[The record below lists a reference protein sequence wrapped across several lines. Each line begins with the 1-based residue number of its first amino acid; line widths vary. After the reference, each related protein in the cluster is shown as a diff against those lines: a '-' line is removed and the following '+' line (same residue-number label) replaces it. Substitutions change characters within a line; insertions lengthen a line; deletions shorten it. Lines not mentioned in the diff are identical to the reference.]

1 MTQTLT
7 QADVQ
12 RLLEDPSSAH
22 RRETAQK
29 ISGAYSAEALSPE
42 ERRIAEDILSVMARD
57 VELSVRAALSEN
69 LKSYAGLSHDIA
81 VTLAG
86 DVDAV
91 ALPVIRFS
99 EVLTEDDLIDIV
111 RSSGTAK
118 QTAVASRPTVSER
131 VSEALV
137 ETEKEEVVATL
148 VANDGAQISERS
160 YQKVLEDFGDNEAIN
175 SSIVHRHNVPVSVAE
190 RLVHLVSEKLQSE
203 LMARHDLPD
212 SVALD
217 LIIQSRERATL
228 GLLGA
233 DASIMDVTEL
243 VNQLHQAGRL
253 TPSIIVRAICLG
265 DQEFFEVALSVLARI
280 PLGAAR
286 ALVHDAGSLGLPAV
300 LERANVPEELF
311 PVFRVAVQVADET
324 EYDGGSHDRER
335 FRRRMLERILTYMED
350 PTSGLGEDNAEYLLQ
365 RFSGLNVPGATAT
378 WQAAAN

>member
-1 MTQTLT
+1 MTQMLT

-12 RLLEDPSSAH
+12 RLLEDPSSEH
-22 RRETAQK
+22 RREAAQK
-29 ISGAYSAEALSPE
+29 ISGAYGTEALSPE
-42 ERRIAEDILSVMARD
+42 ERQIAEDILGVMARD

-69 LKSYAGLSHDIA
+69 LKNYSGLSRDIA

-91 ALPVIRFS
+91 ALPIIRFS
-99 EVLTEDDLIDIV
+99 EVLTEDDLMEIV
-111 RSSGTAK
+111 RSEVTTK
-118 QTAVASRPTVSER
+118 QTAVAARPTVTER

-148 VANDGAQISERS
+148 VANDGANISEDS
-160 YQKVLEDFGDNEAIN
+160 YQKVLDDFGDNEKIGAGLIRRN
-175 SSIVHRHNVPVSVAE
+175 SVPVAVAE
-190 RLVHLVSEKLQSE
+190 RLVHLVSEKLQAE

-228 GLLGA
+228 GLLA
-233 DASIMDVTEL
+233 SDASIMDVTQL
-243 VNQLHQAGRL
+243 VSQLHEAGRL
-253 TPSIIVRAICLG
+253 TPSIIIRAICLG
-265 DQEFFEVALSVLARI
+265 DTEFFEVALSVLARI

-300 LERANVPEELF
+300 LDRADVPEELF
-311 PVFRVAVQVADET
+311 AIFQVAIAVADET

-350 PTSGLGEDNAEYLLQ
+350 PSSGLGEGNAEYLLK
-365 RFSGLNVPGATAT
+365 RFSGLNVSGVTEA
-378 WQAAAN
+378 WQASAN

>member
-12 RLLEDPSSAH
+12 RLLEDPSGEN

-29 ISGAYSAEALSPE
+29 ISGAYSAEGLSPE
-42 ERRIAEDILSVMARD
+42 ERQIAEDILAVMARD
-57 VELSVRAALSEN
+57 VEMSVRAALSEN
-69 LKSYAGLSHDIA
+69 LKNYSGLSHEIA
-81 VTLAG
+81 VTLAN

-99 EVLTEDDLIDIV
+99 DVLTEDDLVEIV

-118 QTAVASRPTVSER
+118 QTAVAARPTVSER

-137 ETEKEEVVATL
+137 ETQKEEVVATL

-160 YQKVLEDFGDNEAIN
+160 YQKVLDDFGDNEAIN
-175 SSIVHRHNVPVSVAE
+175 GGIIRRHSVPVSVAE
-190 RLVHLVSEKLQSE
+190 RLVHLVSEKLQAE
-203 LMARHDLPD
+203 LTARHDLPEGI
-212 SVALD
+212 ALD

-228 GLLGA
+228 GLLGN
-233 DASIMDVTEL
+233 DATSMDVTEL
-243 VNQLHQAGRL
+243 VNQLHVAGRL

-265 DQEFFEVALSVLARI
+265 DHEFFEVALSVLAKI

-300 LERANVPEELF
+300 LERASIPEALF
-311 PVFRVAVQVADET
+311 PVFRVAVEVANET
-324 EYDGGSHDRER
+324 EYDGGSRDRER
-335 FRRRMLERILTYMED
+335 FRRRMLERILTHMDD
-350 PTSGLGEDNAEYLLQ
+350 PASELGEDDAEYLLQ
-365 RFSGLNVPGATAT
+365 RFSGLNVSSATAT
-378 WQAAAN
+378 WQAAPN